1 MPERLLKYYRPYRK
15 TLFFALLGSVITSAL
30 DLCFPLFM
38 RYILGDVLPEG
49 NLFLLGQ
56 ATIILLFL
64 YLLNFIISYQVSRH
78 GRLMGAKIEQD
89 MRSDLFQHVQSMSFR
104 YFDNIR
110 IGQLI
115 SRIVSDIA
123 EIRELVFLG
132 PNYLLVCTITMLGTL
147 GILIYL
153 NWPLAL
159 LVNLLLLGKAYES
172 VATNHALKQSGRMI
186 REQVGNLIAQ
196 TNESLNAIRLVK
208 SFNNEEWEEKRLDK
222 NGQALL
228 QARKTSF
235 DLLSRLNSNAVLFS
249 NVTNLVIIVVGGAMI
264 AYGKMQISD
273 LVAFL
278 LYVSIFIRP
287 ILRLTALAESYQK
300 GMAGYQRFC
309 QLMDTPSENT
319 DLPGAVDCGTL
330 KGSISFKNVS
340 FGYDPGKP
348 VIQNFDLDI
357 AAGEVIAF
365 VGTTGVGKSTIC
377 NLLPRFYELQQ
388 GVITI
393 DGMDIRNVTLKS
405 LRRNIGIVQQDIFL
419 FSDSVRENI
428 AYGNPHASMEEII
441 TAARLAEADAFI
453 NQLPDGYDSQ
463 LGERG
468 VKLSGGQKQRIAIAR
483 VFLKNPPILILDE
496 ATSSLDNETENL
508 IQESL
513 MQLSRNRT
521 TLIVA
526 HRLATIRHADR
537 IVVLT
542 PNGISEHG
550 SHDDLMALQGEYYK
564 LYMAQFSKSPLN

>member
-38 RYILGDVLPEG
+38 RYILGDVLPGG
-49 NLFLLGQ
+49 NLLLLGQ
-56 ATIILLFL
+56 ATAVLLFL
-64 YLLNFIISYQVSRH
+64 YLLNFVISYQVSRH

-89 MRSDLFQHVQSMSFR
+89 MRGDLFRHVQSMSFR
-104 YFDNIR
+104 YFDNVR

-132 PNYLLVCTITMLGTL
+132 PNYLLVCTITMVGTL

-172 VATNHALKQSGRMI
+172 LATNKALKQSGRII
-186 REQVGNLIAQ
+186 REQVGNLTAQ

-208 SFNNEEWEEKRLDK
+208 SFNNETWEEKRMDT
-222 NGQALL
+222 NGQSLL

-264 AYGKMQISD
+264 SYGKMQISD

-287 ILRLTALAESYQK
+287 ILRLAALAESYQK

-319 DLPGAVDCGTL
+319 DLPGAVDCG
-330 KGSISFKNVS
+330 KGAISFKNIS

-365 VGTTGVGKSTIC
+365 VGTTGVGKSTLC
-377 NLLPRFYELQQ
+377 NLLPRFYELQR
-388 GVITI
+388 GCITI
-393 DGMDIRNVTLKS
+393 DGLDIRSMTLKS

-428 AYGNPHASMEEII
+428 AYGKPQASMEEII
-441 TAARLAEADAFI
+441 TAARLAEADTFI
-453 NQLPDGYDSQ
+453 NQLPEGYDSQ

-508 IQESL
+508 IQGSL

-542 PNGISEHG
+542 PDGIGEQG
-550 SHDDLMALQGEYYK
+550 SHDELMALQGEYYR
-564 LYMAQFSKSPLN
+564 LYMAQFSKNQLN

>member
-56 ATIILLFL
+56 ATIVLLFL

-159 LVNLLLLGKAYES
+159 LVNLLLLGKAYE
-172 VATNHALKQSGRMI
+172 
-186 REQVGNLIAQ
+186 
-196 TNESLNAIRLVK
+196 LVK

-319 DLPGAVDCGTL
+319 DLPGAFDCGTL

-348 VIQNFDLDI
+348 VIQNFDFDI